1 MASLAGFDANE
12 VPEQQSF
19 DALPKGIYPCIA
31 TESEMKPTK
40 AGTGEYLQFTFEV
53 LDGPGKGRKL
63 WARMNMRNPNSTAQ
77 DIGQRELGAFCRAVG
92 IVRPN
97 DSTELHNLPVLLHVD
112 TEMDDR
118 NRESNVIKKYEPI
131 GGAGQQTQ
139 QRTPAREMGGG
150 GYGGD
155 DPRRAAA
162 DTSNS
167 YSPAAAA
174 SKSAGSAAQ
183 PWKR

>member
-1 MASLAGFDANE
+1 MANLSGFDANE

-19 DALPKGIYPCIA
+19 DALPKGVYPCIA

-40 AGTGEYLQFTFEV
+40 RGDGEYLQFTFEV
-53 LDGPGKGRKL
+53 LDGAGKGRKL
-63 WARMNMRNPNSTAQ
+63 WARMNMRNPNPTAQ

-92 IVRPN
+92 VPRPN

-118 NRESNVIKKYEPI
+118 QRESNVIKKYEAI
-131 GGAGQQTQ
+131 GEGNQ
-139 QRTPAREMGGG
+139 QRSEPRAFSSAR
-150 GYGGD
+150 D
-155 DPRRAAA
+155 AAR
-162 DTSNS
+162 DTANS
-167 YSPAAAA
+167 YSPPAN
-174 SKSAGSAAQ
+174 SKPAGAAAQ